1 MFQPLIFR
9 GVPGDRNHHHYIYF
23 NALCYVLR
31 PSLGP
36 GMVPTNFRKLG
47 TSICQALFVQKSP
60 GMIFQEG
67 MQAAH
72 SAKFLTW
79 HVDLTASLTCP
90 IFPVE
95 V

>member
-1 MFQPLIFR
+1 M
-9 GVPGDRNHHHYIYF
+9 IYG
-23 NALCYVLR
+23 

-36 GMVPTNFRKLG
+36 GMVAHQFQKMGDLNLSTTFC
-47 TSICQALFVQKSP
+47 TQKSP

-79 HVDLTASLTCP
+79 PVDSCELNISNPPL
-90 IFPVE
+90 E